1 MRERMPLQRIMVLL
15 LAAAFALVGLTGC
28 DLFGPKSTE
37 DLLARYILHGD
48 PTNFHMDIDANIG
61 IEMLGQNIEM
71 PLTASYDCAGEAAH
85 GTYKADFPMLGLD
98 KLSVDHYLAKEG
110 DDHVQ
115 YWGTSAAGEM
125 KWAKT
130 VLEDEPFSSQISSED
145 FLKSAE
151 FEKLENGTDD
161 AAYVLSVPGDVL
173 FEALSSLGLT
183 SSVASQSDTEGI
195 ADALKNS
202 TARCIFDK
210 DCLLREIKLNA
221 SYDAASDADNA
232 GGSADTG
239 GSGNA
244 GDSSG
249 TGTTGDTDGAGT
261 GSSSD
266 SDPFANMFSP
276 NIDVDVS
283 IKLSQH
289 GKIDPDS
296 IAVPSS
302 VRESAVVVSDPSEML
317 TQSDDQSN
325 SATSKASA

>member
-1 MRERMPLQRIMVLL
+1 MRERMPVQRIMVLL
-15 LAAAFALVGLTGC
+15 LAATFALVGLTGC

-98 KLSVDHYLAKEG
+98 KLSVDNYLAKEG

-115 YWGTSAAGEM
+115 YWGTSVAGEM

-151 FEKLENGTDD
+151 FEKIEDGTDD

-221 SYDAASDADNA
+221 SYDAASDAGSA
-232 GGSADTG
+232 GGS
-239 GSGNA
+239 
-244 GDSSG
+244 
-249 TGTTGDTDGAGT
+249 GT

-266 SDPFANMFSP
+266 SGTTGDASGSGTGSSSDSNPFANMFSP

-296 IAVPSS
+296 IAVPSD